1 MPESAYEYNMAESGW
16 RRVCQECLG
25 RREVCMVFCTILL
38 PHLPFS
44 DVASRLV
51 AAVFGPMKVKVVAPS
66 FAAPA
71 LVRSKYWICYLHA
84 C

>member
-1 MPESAYEYNMAESGW
+1 MPVSFYGYYMAEMR
-16 RRVCQECLG
+16 RRVCLW
-25 RREVCMVFCTILL
+25 RREVGMVVCTMVST
-38 PHLPFS
+38 HLPLF
-44 DVASRLV
+44 DAASRLV
-51 AAVFGPMKVKVVAPS
+51 AVVLGLMKVKVVAPS

>member
-1 MPESAYEYNMAESGW
+1 MPLSFYGYCMAEMR
-16 RRVCQECLG
+16 RRVCLW
-25 RREVCMVFCTILL
+25 RREVGMVVCIMVST
-38 PHLPFS
+38 HLPFF
-44 DVASRLV
+44 DAAARLV
-51 AAVFGPMKVKVVAPS
+51 AVVLGLMKVKVVAPS

>member
-1 MPESAYEYNMAESGW
+1 
-16 RRVCQECLG
+16 
-25 RREVCMVFCTILL
+25 MVFCTILL

-51 AAVFGPMKVKVVAPS
+51 AAVFDPMKVKVVAPS

-71 LVRSKYWICYLHA
+71 LVRSKYWICYVHA